1 MWAGIFLPLLAL
13 ATGVFLY
20 VYKRQREMIV
30 ALRRAR
36 EKIQLEETRV
46 FDFLH
51 GLGAA
56 LTAASKPSDL
66 HVLIVEGALR
76 ILDGHGG
83 ALYLADRNGD
93 LLRPAF
99 ATRNCPPFFDVP
111 EGLTREPGF
120 SWPAHLRVRTVA
132 PEDGVL
138 GAVWRDREPL
148 LLRGED
154 SRLVA
159 LRVG

>member
-1 MWAGIFLPLLAL
+1 MWPSILLAL
-13 ATGVFLY
+13 LVLATGLFAY
-20 VYKRQREMIV
+20 VYRRQREMIL

-99 ATRNCPPFFDVP
+99 ATRNCPPFFEVP
-111 EGLTREPGF
+111 EHLTKEPGF
-120 SWPAHLRVRTVA
+120 SWSSYLRLRTVT
-132 PEDGVL
+132 
-138 GAVWRDREPL
+138 
-148 LLRGED
+148 D
-154 SRLVA
+154 SRAIAVGLFGVEKAQALELALAESRVA
-159 LRVG
+159 V

>member
-1 MWAGIFLPLLAL
+1 MWPGISLALLAL
-13 ATGVFLY
+13 FTGVFLS
-20 VYKRQREMIV
+20 VYRRQREMIE

-66 HVLIVEGALR
+66 LVLIVEGALR
-76 ILDGHGG
+76 ILDAHGG
-83 ALYLADRNGD
+83 ALYLADRAGEM
-93 LLRPAF
+93 LRPAF
-99 ATRNCPPFFDVP
+99 ATRNCPPFFNVP
-111 EGLTREPGF
+111 ENIIAEAGF
-120 SWPAHLRVRTVA
+120 SWASYLRLRTVA

-138 GAVWRDREPL
+138 GAVWREGEPL

-154 SRLVA
+154 S
-159 LRVG
+159 

>member
-1 MWAGIFLPLLAL
+1 MWSVVLSVLLAL
-13 ATGVFLY
+13 TAGTFAY
-20 VYKRQREMIV
+20 VYGRQREMID
-30 ALRRAR
+30 ALRKAR

-76 ILDGHGG
+76 ILDAHGG
-83 ALYLADRNGD
+83 ALYLSDRAGD
-93 LLRPAF
+93 ILRPAF

-111 EGLTREPGF
+111 EKLTREANF
-120 SWPAHLRVRTVA
+120 SWPGYLRLRTVS

-138 GAVWRDREPL
+138 GA
-148 LLRGED
+148 
-154 SRLVA
+154 
-159 LRVG
+159 

>member
-1 MWAGIFLPLLAL
+1 MWPGVLLVLLAVTAGISFS
-13 ATGVFLY
+13 
-20 VYKRQREMIV
+20 VYQRQREMIA

-56 LTAASKPSDL
+56 LTASSKPSDL

-76 ILDGHGG
+76 ILDAHGG
-83 ALYLADRNGD
+83 ALYLADPNGD

-99 ATRNCPPFFDVP
+99 ATRNCPPFF
-111 EGLTREPGF
+111 E
-120 SWPAHLRVRTVA
+120 
-132 PEDGVL
+132 
-138 GAVWRDREPL
+138 
-148 LLRGED
+148 
-154 SRLVA
+154 
-159 LRVG
+159 

>member
-1 MWAGIFLPLLAL
+1 MWPAVLFALLVLVAGIFA
-13 ATGVFLY
+13 Y
-20 VYKRQREMIV
+20 VYRRQREMIT

-56 LTAASKPSDL
+56 LTAVSKPTDL

-76 ILDGHGG
+76 ILDAHGG
-83 ALYLADRNGD
+83 ALYLADRAGD

-99 ATRNCPPFFDVP
+99 ATRNCPPFFEVP
-111 EGLTREPGF
+111 ETLIRE
-120 SWPAHLRVRTVA
+120 T
-132 PEDGVL
+132 
-138 GAVWRDREPL
+138 
-148 LLRGED
+148 
-154 SRLVA
+154 
-159 LRVG
+159 

>member
-1 MWAGIFLPLLAL
+1 MWPAVLFALLAL
-13 ATGVFLY
+13 TAGTFIS
-20 VYKRQREMIV
+20 VYRRQREMID

-76 ILDGHGG
+76 VLDAHGG
-83 ALYLADRNGD
+83 ALYLADRAGD
-93 LLRPAF
+93 VLRPAF
-99 ATRNCPPFFDVP
+99 ATRNCPPFFEVP
-111 EGLTREPGF
+111 ENLTREPGF
-120 SWPAHLRVRTVA
+120 TWSSYL
-132 PEDGVL
+132 
-138 GAVWRDREPL
+138 
-148 LLRGED
+148 
-154 SRLVA
+154 
-159 LRVG
+159 

>member
-1 MWAGIFLPLLAL
+1 MWPGLTLALLAL
-13 ATGVFLY
+13 FSGVFLY
-20 VYKRQREMIV
+20 VYRRQRLMIE

-76 ILDGHGG
+76 ILDAHGG
-83 ALYLADRNGD
+83 ALYLSDRAGD

-111 EGLTREPGF
+111 EKLTREANF
-120 SWPAHLRVRTVA
+120 SWPGYLRLRTVS

-138 GAVWRDREPL
+138 GSGWTEQEPL
-148 LLRGED
+148 LLGGED
-154 SRLVA
+154 SRL
-159 LRVG
+159 